1 MQLKVDWPVHL
12 GIASFPYNFL
22 LKITVSLISTLWI
35 ENRLQG
41 WYGIR
46 LALQKVEKNMNRPLH
61 LNANLD
67 RYFHA
72 KKFESRETV
81 KRLTTFFF
89 NNNSI
94 TSFVDTSGGY
104 HIPIKISNYSTYS
117 EIISS
122 YWINFSHDL
131 QYPAKMC
138 IYIKDIRDVL
148 VLW

>member
-1 MQLKVDWPVHL
+1 
-12 GIASFPYNFL
+12 
-22 LKITVSLISTLWI
+22 
-35 ENRLQG
+35 
-41 WYGIR
+41 
-46 LALQKVEKNMNRPLH
+46 MNRPLH

-104 HIPIKISNYSTYS
+104 HIPIKIPNYSTYS

-148 VLW
+148 VL